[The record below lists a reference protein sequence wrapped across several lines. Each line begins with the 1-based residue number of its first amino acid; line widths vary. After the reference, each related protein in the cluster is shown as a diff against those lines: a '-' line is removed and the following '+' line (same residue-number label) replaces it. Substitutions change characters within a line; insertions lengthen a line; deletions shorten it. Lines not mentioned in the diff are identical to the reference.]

1 MNLLGIIAAGCSR
14 TIGGDVDD
22 VIDAVPCHIGVKSN
36 GYGTDGHHGAILHDL
51 GRHVHGIDHFAV
63 FVDLFLADGHGD
75 NVTASGG
82 SDGLGR
88 FVPCDIGVHGFKDF
102 SHGHQCPVVH
112 DNRCLIGKGHFLLVY
127 IYGDGWMCQCWHS
140 YTKGKE
146 TAQNDFFHV
155 RFSSDSFSC
164 VKCVREKSP

>member
-1 MNLLGIIAAGCSR
+1 MNLLGVIAAGCGR
-14 TIGGDVDD
+14 TTGGDVDD
-22 VIDAVPCHIGVKSN
+22 IIDAVPCHIGVKSN
-36 GYGTDGHHGAILHDL
+36 GYGTDRHHGAVLHDL

-63 FVDLFLADGHGD
+63 FVDLFLLDGHGD